1 MRIPNKQ
8 LSLSPLSW
16 LVLFSLKLERQLC
29 STEHFPV
36 FPRLQSSTLAQIK
49 LSTYINFTSVSFF
62 RSTVS
67 RSENEDRSLESTY
80 QTPGLQLLLRTIYG
94 LEWLPLSPDPEAE
107 ILYFY
112 YFLKFLL
119 GDIVSLCHPSYR
131 AMAQS

>member
-1 MRIPNKQ
+1 M
-8 LSLSPLSW
+8 
-16 LVLFSLKLERQLC
+16 
-29 STEHFPV
+29 

-119 GDIVSLCHPSYR
+119 GDIVSLCHPS
-131 AMAQS
+131 